1 MPKKLTTPSSYVDNN
16 ALEAIGELQ
25 DLIRQIHPTLS
36 PAEKKFVK
44 VLLRYQHNLASY
56 SATELATLAEVSKST
71 AARCFRHLGFT
82 DFNHFRS
89 TFRPAMIT
97 GKSPLTHLENTAPGV
112 ENTYE
117 RLLAHVETDKKN
129 FDSALDSV
137 FADNLANAV
146 ELLGGARRIW
156 ITGFRNSYISAY
168 YALSIFSN
176 ICHDARLVNDSAGR
190 FVDNLAD
197 LHEDDVMLVVD
208 FPRRVN
214 MLDKIVKVARS
225 RNIKIIC
232 LCERLIS
239 SLNAQVDVVLAC
251 HTTSRT
257 IFDSYSVGV
266 SMINFIAG
274 ELVLQHPQKAR
285 ERMQEI
291 ERIHQM
297 TGDLFI
303 NNDEQV

>member
-1 MPKKLTTPSSYVDNN
+1 MIGYPDNN
-16 ALEAIGELQ
+16 SVEAIGELQ
-25 DLIRQIHPTLS
+25 DLIRQIHPMLS
-36 PAEKKFVK
+36 PAERKFVK

-56 SATELATLAEVSKST
+56 SATELAKLAGVSKST

-89 TFRPAMIT
+89 TFRPAMVT

-112 ENTYE
+112 ENTYD
-117 RLLAHVETDKKN
+117 RLVAHVETDKHN
-129 FDSALDSV
+129 LDNALDNV

-146 ELLGGARRIW
+146 KLLGGARRIW

-176 ICHDARLVNDSAGR
+176 ICRDVRLVNDSAGR

-225 RNIKIIC
+225 KNIKIIC
-232 LCERLIS
+232 LCESLIS

-251 HTTSRT
+251 NTASRT
-257 IFDSYSVGV
+257 IFDSYSVSI
-266 SMINFIAG
+266 SMINFLAG
-274 ELVLQHPQKAR
+274 ELALQHPQKAR
-285 ERMQEI
+285 ERMKEI
-291 ERIHQM
+291 EKIHQM

-303 NNDEQV
+303 SNDEQV

>member
-1 MPKKLTTPSSYVDNN
+1 MSSYSDNHS
-16 ALEAIGELQ
+16 AEAIGELQ
-25 DLIRQIHPTLS
+25 DLIRQIHPMLS
-36 PAEKKFVK
+36 PAEKKFVT

-56 SATELATLAEVSKST
+56 SATELAKQAGVSKST

-82 DFNHFRS
+82 DFNHFRR
-89 TFRPAMIT
+89 TFRPAMVT
-97 GKSPLTHLENTAPGV
+97 GKSPLTHLENTAPGAAD
-112 ENTYE
+112 TYE
-117 RLLAHVETDKKN
+117 RLAAHVETDKKN
-129 FDSALDSV
+129 IDNALDSV
-137 FADNLANAV
+137 FADNLTQAV

-176 ICHDARLVNDSAGR
+176 ICPDVRLVNDSAGR

-197 LHEDDVMLVVD
+197 LHADDVMLVVD

-214 MLDKIVKVARS
+214 MLDKIVNVAKS
-225 RNIKIIC
+225 RNIKMIC
-232 LCERLIS
+232 LCDRLIS

-251 HTTSRT
+251 HTASRT
-257 IFDSYSVGV
+257 IFDSYTVGI
-266 SMINFIAG
+266 SMINFLAG
-274 ELVLQHPQKAR
+274 ELALQHPQKAK